1 MLLNTLAKVKH
12 HFSGN
17 RAFAHVAEVAQH
29 HRIQASPGFRDAAEY
44 CQRVLQA
51 SNGSAEIISFPAD
64 GKTEFWTQQMMEE
77 WHCDTAWLDLIA
89 PTAERLACFAD
100 NAFSLIQR
108 SISTPPEGV
117 LADVVLLDQGDNP
130 EPYADLDL
138 TGTIVFTDG
147 DLNKVRAWAVEQK
160 GAIGII
166 SDRMTEFTPV
176 RHRYDIPDALQYTS
190 FWWTGHE
197 KQCFGF
203 VLSPKAGDKLRQTCL
218 RLKQEHAQDPA
229 KPARPQVRA
238 LVQAS
243 LYSGHIENVS
253 AIIPGHT
260 DEEIIVAAHLCHP
273 KASAND
279 NASGVGV
286 ALEVAR
292 TLTALIESGELPKPR
307 RSIRILLIPEMT
319 GTYAYLAANE
329 ERIPKMLAA
338 INLDMVGENQDLC
351 KGPLVAEYPPEA
363 VGSFVGDLI
372 AAVMEAVAAES
383 KNLAG
388 TSSYALFKHAV
399 APFSGGSDHYIFSDP
414 TVGIPCPMLIQW
426 PDKYYHT
433 SEDTLDKVDPAMLY
447 RVGCMTATYVYLLAN
462 MGLTEAKWLIS
473 ESRARYL
480 QRLNQLLNASA
491 EGQLQAANTQEL
503 LTCWERVQY
512 KLERKQAELAS
523 IKRFLDYTEQQQ
535 FEALLQSEISFL
547 REITNSLWQRH
558 LQELGINARPERTIQ
573 VTTSDYQLVPR
584 RLFRGPISMR
594 GKLETL
600 PPTDREAYEALVARH
615 AEAARRATN
624 YLVYWADGQRT
635 IAEIDHQVN
644 MEIGVSDLAFALGY
658 FRFLEKLNLIAFS

>member
-1 MLLNTLAKVKH
+1 MLLHTLETIKK

-29 HRIQASPGFRDAAEY
+29 HRIQASPGFREAAQY
-44 CQRVLQA
+44 CQSVLLA
-51 SNGSAEIISFPAD
+51 NNLEAEILSYPAD

-77 WHCDTAWLDLIA
+77 WYCKAASLNLVA
-89 PTAERLACFAD
+89 PTEERLACFED

-108 SISTPPEGV
+108 SISTPAEGV
-117 LADVVLLDQGDNP
+117 VADVILLDQGDNP

-138 TGTIVFTDG
+138 TGTIVFTNG
-147 DLNKVRAWAVEQK
+147 DLNKVRAWAVEK
-160 GAIGII
+160 EGAIGII

-197 KQCFGF
+197 KRCFGF

-218 RLKQEHAQDPA
+218 RLRQEHAMDTTKA
-229 KPARPQVRA
+229 AYPQVRA
-238 LVQAS
+238 HVQAS
-243 LYSGHIENVS
+243 LYSGHIENVT
-253 AIIPGHT
+253 ALIPGET
-260 DEEIIVAAHLCHP
+260 DEEIVVAAHLCHP

-286 ALEVAR
+286 ALEAAR
-292 TLTALIESGELPKPR
+292 ALNKLIASGELPKPR

-319 GTYAYLAANE
+319 GTYTYLAANE
-329 ERIPKMLAA
+329 DRIPKMLAA

-363 VGSFVGDLI
+363 ASSFVGDLI
-372 AAVMEAVAAES
+372 ATIMEAVAAES
-383 KNLAG
+383 QNLGG

-447 RVGCMTATYVYLLAN
+447 RVGCMTATYAYLLAN
-462 MGLTEAKWLIS
+462 MGLTEAKWLLS
-473 ESRARYL
+473 ETRGRYL
-480 QRLNQLLNASA
+480 QRLNQLLNTSV
-491 EGQLQAANTQEL
+491 EQQHDVSSTWQ
-503 LTCWERVQY
+503 RVQY
-512 KLERKQAELAS
+512 KLERKQAELDS
-523 IKRFLDYTEQQQ
+523 ITRFLDASEQEQ
-535 FEALLQSEISFL
+535 FEPLLSAEQAFIK
-547 REITNSLWQRH
+547 EITAALWQRH
-558 LQELGINARPERTIQ
+558 LQECGVDAVPADTAQ
-573 VTTSDYQLVPR
+573 VTDNKYQLVPR
-584 RLFRGPISMR
+584 RLFRGPVSMR

-600 PPTDREAYEALVARH
+600 ALDEREAYEALQKRH
-615 AEAARRATN
+615 PNAARRASN

-635 IAEIDHQVN
+635 ISAIDHQVN
-644 MEIGVSDLAFALGY
+644 MEIGVSDPAFALEY
-658 FRFLEKLNLIAFS
+658 FRFLEKLGLVAFQ

>member
-1 MLLNTLAKVKH
+1 MLNTLAKVKR

-17 RAFAHVAEVAQH
+17 RAFAHVAEVSQH

-51 SNGSAEIISFPAD
+51 NNGSAEIISFPAD

-77 WHCDTAWLDLIA
+77 WHCDTAWLDLVA
-89 PTAERLACFAD
+89 PTTERLACFAD

-108 SISTPPEGV
+108 SISTPPAGV
-117 LADVVLLDQGDNP
+117 LADVVLLDQGDSP
-130 EPYADLDL
+130 EPYSDLDL
-138 TGTIVFTDG
+138 TGAIVFTDG
-147 DLNKVRAWAVEQK
+147 DLNKVRAWAIEQK

-166 SDRMTEFTPV
+166 SDRMTEFAPV

-218 RLKQEHAQDPA
+218 RLRQEHALDPS

-243 LYSGHIENVS
+243 LYSGHIEDVS

-260 DEEIIVAAHLCHP
+260 DEEIIVTAHLCHP

-292 TLTALIESGELPKPR
+292 TLAALIEAGELPQPR
-307 RSIRILLIPEMT
+307 RSIRILLVPEMT

-329 ERIPKMLAA
+329 ARIPQMLAA

-351 KGPLVAEYPPEA
+351 RGPLVAEYPPDA
-363 VGSFVGDLI
+363 AGSFVGDLM
-372 AAVMEAVAAES
+372 AAIMEAVAAES

-399 APFSGGSDHYIFSDP
+399 APFSGGSDHYILSDP

-447 RVGCMTATYVYLLAN
+447 RVGCMTATYAYLLAN
-462 MGLTEAKWLIS
+462 AGLAEAKWLLS
-473 ESRARYL
+473 ESRGRYL
-480 QRLNQLLNASA
+480 QRLNQLLSTSA
-491 EGQLQAANTQEL
+491 AEQLQAANPPAL
-503 LTCWERVQY
+503 LTSWERVQY

-523 IKRFLDYTEQQQ
+523 IKRFLDETEQEQ
-535 FEALLQSEISFL
+535 FEPLLQAEVTFL
-547 REITNSLWQRH
+547 HEVTNSLWQRH
-558 LQELGINARPERTIQ
+558 LQELGLDALPGRTAPVNIG
-573 VTTSDYQLVPR
+573 DYQLVPR
-584 RLFRGPISMR
+584 RLFRGPLSMR

-600 PPTDREAYEALVARH
+600 SPADRQTYEDLVAKH
-615 AEAARRATN
+615 AEAARRAPD

-644 MEIGVSDLAFALGY
+644 MEIGISNPAFALGY
-658 FRFLEKLNLIAFS
+658 FRFLEKLGLIAFH